1 MQRQK
6 SATLVQI
13 GVGLIAIGLAVKLA
27 LIVGMVLSPLA
38 MWAIIIGA
46 IVLIIGLVSPGR

>member
-13 GVGLIAIGLAVKLA
+13 GVGLFVLGVAVKLA
-27 LIVGMVLSPLA
+27 LMFTAFLYPLA
-38 MWAIIIGA
+38 TWAIIIGIIIA
-46 IVLIIGLVSPGR
+46 IIGLVSPGR